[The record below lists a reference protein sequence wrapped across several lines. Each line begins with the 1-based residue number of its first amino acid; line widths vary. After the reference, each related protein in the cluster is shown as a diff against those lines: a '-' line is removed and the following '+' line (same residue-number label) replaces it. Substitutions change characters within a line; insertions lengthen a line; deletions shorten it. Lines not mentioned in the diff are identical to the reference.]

1 MYPGLYPVTPQQLF
15 VHTIDDLEARLDL
28 NRGEYDALM
37 MAWLIRKLLHDGHRS
52 LLAIVA
58 RERGIDDEDLPR
70 FEIHDIVAPPQLIGP
85 LPLAPIAGRPTRVLT
100 GREFLR
106 QDVLGVPD
114 YAGGIEAGTEM
125 ATVSDLIFYLANV
138 LGAVHVTERPEPLH
152 RKMLDVTWTVNYTTP
167 GGQFTGPVMAL
178 VDVAR
183 VVVAALGP
191 LRDEIAGELWPAGV
205 SDFARGVAQRPDAIR
220 RRQSLE

>member
-1 MYPGLYPVTPQQLF
+1 MERPSLYPGLYPVTPQQLF

-167 GGQFTGPVMAL
+167 GGQIHRPGHGVGGCRQGCGRRPRTAPG
-178 VDVAR
+178 
-183 VVVAALGP
+183 
-191 LRDEIAGELWPAGV
+191 RD
-205 SDFARGVAQRPDAIR
+205 R
-220 RRQSLE
+220 RRALARRGFRFRPRSGAAP